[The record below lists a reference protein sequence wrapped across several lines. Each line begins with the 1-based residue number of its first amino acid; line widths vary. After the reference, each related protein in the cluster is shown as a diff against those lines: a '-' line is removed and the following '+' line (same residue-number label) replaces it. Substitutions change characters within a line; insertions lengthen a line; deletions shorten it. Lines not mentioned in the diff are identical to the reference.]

1 MNMPLLEIIG
11 IGIALSM
18 DSLSV
23 AIINGGI
30 IKDLKI
36 KHALRIAFSFGFFQ
50 AAMPVI
56 GWVAGLAFVRFIA
69 TFDHWIAFGL
79 LAFIGGKMIYESLK
93 KEGECSDS
101 MNCLHFP
108 TLLLLS
114 LATSIDALAV
124 GLSFSMLGIQ
134 IAVPVLIIGLITF
147 GICIAGIYIGKK
159 IGHFFEKKLELIGG
173 LILIGIGLKILM
185 EHLLNVA

>member
-23 AIINGGI
+23 SIINGGI

-56 GWVAGLAFVRFIA
+56 GWAAGLAFVRLMA

-93 KEGECSDS
+93 KEGECNDR
-101 MNCLHFP
+101 
-108 TLLLLS
+108 
-114 LATSIDALAV
+114 
-124 GLSFSMLGIQ
+124 
-134 IAVPVLIIGLITF
+134 
-147 GICIAGIYIGKK
+147 
-159 IGHFFEKKLELIGG
+159 
-173 LILIGIGLKILM
+173 
-185 EHLLNVA
+185 